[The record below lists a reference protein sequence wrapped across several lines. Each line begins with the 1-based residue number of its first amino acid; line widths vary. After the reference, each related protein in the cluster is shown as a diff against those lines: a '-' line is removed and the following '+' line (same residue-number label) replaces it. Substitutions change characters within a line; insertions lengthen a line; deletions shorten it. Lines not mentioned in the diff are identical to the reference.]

1 MCEETTRMVKGES
14 GKLLE
19 KYYNNQ
25 MDTFDK
31 ENFLTIDRRMFN
43 RSMSREPIHGQVTH
57 LQIKLKTD
65 VWFALSQ
72 LLQTQLTTQT
82 LITLHI
88 KELNFVRENV
98 KVTLDKFM

>member
-43 RSMSREPIHGQVTH
+43 RSMSREPIHG
-57 LQIKLKTD
+57 
-65 VWFALSQ
+65 
-72 LLQTQLTTQT
+72 
-82 LITLHI
+82 
-88 KELNFVRENV
+88 
-98 KVTLDKFM
+98 